1 MSLTSVNFSFQS
13 SAHNAILSRVHR
25 RSRYVDPHHTQPFHL
40 SDDINTRPAPVLN
53 GAQPLTTEIL
63 KTLLSL
69 EKSSSILPKFFD
81 RANKKMASMYT
92 SNTNEERADIKTN
105 GDRISELQK
114 TMTDRINDLRY
125 NITELMSSQRQMQKT
140 MTKALQI
147 SMGMLKDMV
156 ATVGNIE
163 RKTFPHIQE
172 KPDSRSSRQDSRKVS
187 SATSTAR
194 PERQYQDNHPEKP
207 IIAERPTESEKQ
219 EFLSD
224 PNYGSKLMKKSERQF

>member
-1 MSLTSVNFSFQS
+1 
-13 SAHNAILSRVHR
+13 
-25 RSRYVDPHHTQPFHL
+25 
-40 SDDINTRPAPVLN
+40 
-53 GAQPLTTEIL
+53 
-63 KTLLSL
+63 
-69 EKSSSILPKFFD
+69 
-81 RANKKMASMYT
+81 MYT

-147 SMGMLKDMV
+147 SMGMLEDMV

-194 PERQYQDNHPEKP
+194 PERQHQDNHLEEP

-224 PNYGSKLMKKSERQF
+224 PNYGSKLMKKTERQF